1 MEQPMKQP
9 KSTPAGARVPRVLVV
24 VRDHGLRD
32 AVAAALAGEGYAVAT
47 TGHGPAAL
55 ARIARWRPG
64 AVLLD
69 LRLPATDGGASL
81 ERYRRA
87 AGPEVAII
95 GLAAFPVR
103 DAAAQ
108 AARIGADAGL
118 AMPLDGAE
126 LRELVRWYASQEE
139 PAPAAPPGRRDPESG
154 GSAAVAAALRAFAAQ
169 GDRHTPWMRA
179 ADLARAVGAAGVHD
193 PQFEADVQ
201 ALYAADAVRLMAGG
215 PAGGGNFFEAM
226 LVPPA

>member
-1 MEQPMKQP
+1 MKQMM
-9 KSTPAGARVPRVLVV
+9 STPAGARVPRVLVV

-32 AVAAALAGEGYAVAT
+32 AVAAALAGEGYAVVT

-55 ARIARWRPG
+55 ARITRWRPG
-64 AVLLD
+64 VILLD
-69 LRLPATDGGASL
+69 LRLPSTDGGAAL
-81 ERYRRA
+81 GRYRRA
-87 AGPEVAII
+87 AGPQVAII

-103 DAAAQ
+103 DAAAS
-108 AARIGADAGL
+108 AAQIGADAGL
-118 AMPLDGAE
+118 AMPLDAAE
-126 LRELVRWYASQEE
+126 LRALVRWYASQEE
-139 PAPAAPPGRRDPESG
+139 PATAPPPGRRDPESG
-154 GSAAVAAALRAFAAQ
+154 GAAAVAAALRAFAAQ

-193 PQFEADVQ
+193 PRFEADVQ

-215 PAGGGNFFEAM
+215 LAGGGNFFEAM

>member
-1 MEQPMKQP
+1 MNLTMTQPL
-9 KSTPAGARVPRVLVV
+9 STPALARIPRVLVV

-47 TGHGPAAL
+47 AGHGPAAL

-64 AVLLD
+64 VVLLD

-87 AGPEVAII
+87 AGPRVAIV
-95 GLAAFPVR
+95 GLAAFPLR
-103 DAAAQ
+103 DAAAP
-108 AARIGADAGL
+108 AARVGADAGL
-118 AMPLDGAE
+118 AMPLDAAA

-139 PAPAAPPGRRDPESG
+139 PPAPPPPRARGPARPG
-154 GSAAVAAALRAFAAQ
+154 AAAIFAALRAFAAQ

-179 ADLARAVGAAGVHD
+179 ADLARAAGAAGVHD

-201 ALYAADAVRLMAGG
+201 ALYTADVIRLMSGG
-215 PAGGGNFFEAM
+215 AAGGGNFFEAM
-226 LVPPA
+226 LVPSA

>member
-1 MEQPMKQP
+1 MSLTM
-9 KSTPAGARVPRVLVV
+9 STAARVPRVLVV

-55 ARIARWRPG
+55 ARITRWRPG
-64 AVLLD
+64 VILLD
-69 LRLPATDGGASL
+69 LRLPSTDGGAAL
-81 ERYRRA
+81 GRYRRA
-87 AGPEVAII
+87 AGPQVAIV

-108 AARIGADAGL
+108 AAQVGADAGL
-118 AMPLDGAE
+118 AMPLDPAE
-126 LRELVRWYASQEE
+126 LRALVRWYASQEE
-139 PAPAAPPGRRDPESG
+139 PAAPPGRRAP
-154 GSAAVAAALRAFAAQ
+154 GSPGEAAVVAALRAFAAQ

-193 PQFEADVQ
+193 PPFEAAVQ
-201 ALYAADAVRLMAGG
+201 ALYAADAIRLMAGG